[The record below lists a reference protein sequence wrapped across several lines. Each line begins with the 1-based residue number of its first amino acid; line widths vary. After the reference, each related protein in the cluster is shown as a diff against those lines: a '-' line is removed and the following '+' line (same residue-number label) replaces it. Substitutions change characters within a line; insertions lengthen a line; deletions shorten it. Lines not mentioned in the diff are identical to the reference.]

1 MSLADELDKLASL
14 HERGVITAEE
24 FQRLKSRVVDGSSS
38 VEGASGVVDSTMRR
52 SLDDRWIGGVC
63 AGLARMMGVET
74 WIVRLAVTLL
84 TFFWGT
90 GLVIYVL
97 LWVFVPPEGAEP
109 A

>member
-24 FQRLKSRVVDGSSS
+24 FQRLKSRLVDGASA
-38 VEGASGVVDSTMRR
+38 EGSPAGLVDSAMRR
-52 SLDDRWIGGVC
+52 SLSDRWIGGVC
-63 AGLARMMGVET
+63 GGLARMMGVET

-90 GLVIYVL
+90 GLVIYIL
-97 LWVFVPPEGAEP
+97 LWVFVPPEGAD
-109 A
+109 AT

>member
-24 FQRLKSRVVDGSSS
+24 FQRLKSRVLDGSATD
-38 VEGASGVVDSTMRR
+38 GGTGLVDSAMRR
-52 SLDDRWIGGVC
+52 SLDDRWVGGVC
-63 AGLARMMGVET
+63 GGLARMMGVET

-90 GLVIYVL
+90 GLIIYIL
-97 LWVFVPPEGAEP
+97 LWVFVPPEGTDP

>member
-24 FQRLKSRVVDGSSS
+24 FQRLKSRLVDGAS
-38 VEGASGVVDSTMRR
+38 VEGASGLVDSTMRR

-63 AGLARMMGVET
+63 GGLARMMGVET
-74 WIVRLAVTLL
+74 WIVRLAVTIL

-97 LWVFVPPEGAEP
+97 LWVFVPPEGSDP

>member
-14 HERGVITAEE
+14 NERGVITSEE
-24 FQRLKSRVVDGSSS
+24 FQRLKARLLDGAP
-38 VEGASGVVDSTMRR
+38 VEGPGLVDSSMRR

-63 AGLARMMGVET
+63 GGLARMMGVES

-84 TFFWGT
+84 TFLWGT
-90 GLVIYVL
+90 GLIIYAL
-97 LWVFVPPEGAEP
+97 LWVFVPPEGADS

>member
-24 FQRLKSRVVDGSSS
+24 FQRLKSRLVDGAS
-38 VEGASGVVDSTMRR
+38 VEGTSGLVDSTMRR

-63 AGLARMMGVET
+63 GGLARMMGVET

-97 LWVFVPPEGAEP
+97 LWVFVPPEGADP

>member
-24 FQRLKSRVVDGSSS
+24 FQRLKSRLVDAPPAESPLRL
-38 VEGASGVVDSTMRR
+38 VDSSMRR
-52 SLDDRWIGGVC
+52 SLGDRWIGGVC
-63 AGLARMMGVET
+63 GGLARMIGVET
-74 WIVRLAVTLL
+74 WMVRLGATLL

-97 LWVFVPPEGAEP
+97 LWVFVPPEGAET

>member
-24 FQRLKSRVVDGSSS
+24 FQRLKSRLVDGSST
-38 VEGASGVVDSTMRR
+38 ELTPGLVDSAMRR
-52 SLDDRWIGGVC
+52 SLSDRWIGGVC
-63 AGLARMMGVET
+63 GGLARMMGVET

-90 GLVIYVL
+90 GLIIYIL
-97 LWVFVPPEGAEP
+97 LWVFVPPEGADP

>member
-24 FQRLKSRVVDGSSS
+24 FQRLKARLVDGAS
-38 VEGASGVVDSTMRR
+38 VEGASGLVDSTMRR

-63 AGLARMMGVET
+63 GGLARMMGVET

-97 LWVFVPPEGAEP
+97 LWVFVPPEGADP

>member
-1 MSLADELDKLASL
+1 MSMADELDKLASL

-24 FQRLKSRVVDGSSS
+24 FQRLKSRLMDGAPAEDALRPTDS
-38 VEGASGVVDSTMRR
+38 VMRR

-74 WIVRLAVTLL
+74 WIIRLAVTLL

-90 GLVIYVL
+90 GLVIYIL
-97 LWVFVPPEGAEP
+97 LWVFVPLEGADP

>member
-14 HERGVITAEE
+14 QERGVISAEE
-24 FQRLKSRVVDGSSS
+24 FQRLKARLIDEAPVSGALSS
-38 VEGASGVVDSTMRR
+38 DSSMRR

-63 AGLARMMGVET
+63 GGLARMIGVET

-84 TFFWGT
+84 LFFWGT
-90 GLVIYVL
+90 GLVIYIL
-97 LWVFVPPEGAEP
+97 LWVFVPLEGADP

>member
-1 MSLADELDKLASL
+1 MSTADELDKLASL

-24 FQRLKSRVVDGSSS
+24 FQRLKARLLDGAGVES
-38 VEGASGVVDSTMRR
+38 VSGVVDSAMRR
-52 SLDDRWIGGVC
+52 SQVDRWIGGVC
-63 AGLARMMGVET
+63 GGLARMMGVET

-90 GLVIYVL
+90 GLVIYAL
-97 LWVFVPPEGAEP
+97 LWVFVPAEGADP

>member
-1 MSLADELDKLASL
+1 MSMADELDKLASL

-24 FQRLKSRVVDGSSS
+24 FQRLKSRLMDGTSA
-38 VEGASGVVDSTMRR
+38 EDASKPSDSAMRR

-74 WIVRLAVTLL
+74 WIIRLAVTLL

-90 GLVIYVL
+90 GLVIYIL
-97 LWVFVPPEGAEP
+97 LWVFVPLEGADP

>member
-24 FQRLKSRVVDGSSS
+24 FQRLKSRLLD
-38 VEGASGVVDSTMRR
+38 GASLAGTTSVVDSTMRR

-63 AGLARMMGVET
+63 GGLARMMGVET
-74 WIVRLAVTLL
+74 WIIRLAVTLL
-84 TFFWGT
+84 IFFWGT

-97 LWVFVPPEGAEP
+97 LWVFVPPEGAD
-109 A
+109 AA

>member
-24 FQRLKSRVVDGSSS
+24 FQRLKSRLVDGSLA
-38 VEGASGVVDSTMRR
+38 EGSTGLVDSTMRR

-63 AGLARMMGVET
+63 GGLARMMGVET
-74 WIVRLAVTLL
+74 WIVRLAVTIL

-97 LWVFVPPEGAEP
+97 LWVFVPQEGTDP